1 MRQLMTVTTSAMN
14 LMSRQSNATVDCGGA
29 QIRGHYR
36 HLATVVTIRG
46 TIDAANAD
54 RIREYTRRF
63 ILMKNPLIVD
73 LSGVNSFAEE
83 GISFLR
89 FLDQDCRA
97 AELEWILVA
106 SHAVSEQLHAHDN
119 EARFAMTP
127 SVRDALHHF
136 ADVIAERRQQVLRLI
151 RKTA

>member
-1 MRQLMTVTTSAMN
+1 MRQLTTVSTSAMN
-14 LMSRQSNATVDCGGA
+14 LMSRRGNATFDCGGA

-36 HLATVVTIRG
+36 HLATVVTILG

-63 ILMKNPLIVD
+63 ILMKNPLILD
-73 LSGVNSFAEE
+73 LSAVNSFAEE
-83 GISFLR
+83 GISFLHL
-89 FLDQDCRA
+89 LDQDCRA

-106 SHAVSEQLHAHDN
+106 SHAVTEQLRAHDN

-127 SVRDALHHF
+127 SVHDALHHF
-136 ADVIAERRQQVLRLI
+136 ADVIAERRQQLLQLI
-151 RKTA
+151 RNTA